1 MLGGDDVASLPTEL
15 EIGLSYT
22 LPALRSKLEASLML
36 DQRLSRLVGQT
47 NEPMLG
53 QMRLAWWRDVLG
65 KPVAERPQGDVVLD
79 ALSLH
84 WAGQEAALVA
94 LIDGWEQLL
103 VEPPLPETAALAFAD
118 GRAAPF
124 ATLCRVRDYKNVT
137 SAARI
142 WALVDAAVHISNSA
156 ERAMLARL
164 ASQQSVSGSLPRELL
179 GLAVL
184 RALALRS
191 LAHDLSP
198 LMEGRGASLTALR
211 AGLMGR

>member
-1 MLGGDDVASLPTEL
+1 MPGGDDVASLPTEQQ
-15 EIGLSYT
+15 IALSYT
-22 LPALRSKLEASLML
+22 PPALRSKLEAALML

-79 ALSLH
+79 ALVLH

-124 ATLCRVRDYKNVT
+124 AALCEVADYKNVT

-142 WALVDAAVHISNSA
+142 WALVDAAVHISNHA

-164 ASQQSVSGSLPRELL
+164 ASQQSVSGGLPRELR

-191 LAHDLSP
+191 LAHDLAP
-198 LMEGRGASLTALR
+198 MMAGRGASLTALR
-211 AGLMGR
+211 AGFLVR